1 MSTFKQTPPPNGF
14 LNRVRF
20 FNKRYLN
27 RLTIKIARSN
37 HGPFT
42 VVRHVGRR
50 SGKTY
55 EIPIIV
61 RRIPTGFIF
70 ALTYGPGVDW
80 YQNILAAGRCEVIH
94 HGREYALTSPQTIS
108 AAEGT
113 QAFEFPFRPILRM
126 LKKEHFFKMSF
137 EAKDQTTI

>member
-1 MSTFKQTPPPNGF
+1 MSSANQLQPPTGF

-42 VVRHVGRR
+42 VVRHIGRR

-61 RRIPTGFIF
+61 RRIPSGFVF

-94 HGREYALTSPQTIS
+94 HGQEVALTAPETIS
-108 AAEGT
+108 AQAGT
-113 QAFEFPFRPILRM
+113 QAFEFPFRPILRL
-126 LKKEHFFKMSF
+126 LKKEHFFKMKF
-137 EAKDQTTI
+137 EEAQTIKD